1 MHNLSTKTQE
11 QKRALNRE
19 FKSKMLNKIV
29 ETISTTEIRDLIGFR
44 GGAILHLA
52 YSSPRYTND
61 LDFIWLN
68 SNDFET
74 KSKIISILS
83 EQKLKVEDYP
93 MEFKIKKCNEEVL
106 RLSYTIRTNESGFN
120 PTFIV
125 ESADNTKDKIDLI
138 NYNTSKGYIR
148 VEKPEDILI
157 DKIIATMNRFKTR
170 QSIKD
175 TDVFDISFLTNK
187 KRFITNDIIYTKS
200 ENYDI
205 ERFEVMELLLESS
218 TYIDLNRNKIWNSIT
233 EQLDS
238 THVLNID
245 KDLVIMHALH
255 VLKYTYNILKNGE
268 QLTLF

>member
-1 MHNLSTKTQE
+1 MYKLSTKTQE
-11 QKRALNRE
+11 QKKALNRE

-29 ETISTTEIRDLIGFR
+29 ETISTTEIRNLVGFR

-83 EQKLKVEDYP
+83 DHKLKVEDYP
-93 MEFKIKKCNEEVL
+93 MELKVKKCNDDVL
-106 RLSYTIRTNESGFN
+106 RLSYSIKTDESGFN

-125 ESADNTKDKIDLI
+125 ESADNTNEKIDLVD
-138 NYNTSKGYIR
+138 YSTSNGYIKI
-148 VEKPEDILI
+148 EKPEDILI

-187 KRFITNDIIYTKS
+187 KRFITSDIIYSKS
-200 ENYDI
+200 ESYNIKEY
-205 ERFEVMELLLESS
+205 EVKGLLSESS
-218 TYIDLNRNKIWNSIT
+218 NYIHLNKNKIWNSIT

-238 THVLNID
+238 THVLNVD
-245 KDLVIMHALH
+245 KDLIIMHTLH
-255 VLKYTYNILKNGE
+255 VLKYTYNILKKEE
-268 QLTLF
+268 QLKLF